1 MKPDASK
8 ICFGLSEE
16 IDRESLTT
24 FLQLC
29 GRPEFAEEF
38 SSRLSSEEIIQLVD
52 QVMGLLHNHLSE
64 SEYHKLFLNDPH
76 HHKHKE

>member
-1 MKPDASK
+1 MTPDASK
-8 ICFGLSEE
+8 ICFGLSERL
-16 IDRESLTT
+16 DRESLTT

-29 GRPEFAEEF
+29 GRPQFAEEF
-38 SSRLSSEEIIQLVD
+38 SSRLSSEETIQLVD
-52 QVMGLLHNHLSE
+52 TVMGLLHKHLSE